1 MKNFGLF
8 LGILLVWGLLPCSTI
23 LKGQTIPKSKVSGT
37 FFEENANFRVNYKV
51 MSGDSNEVISSGK
64 TIFCDGN
71 AYDFVDNTD
80 EIIVLNS
87 SSRKIYVLDVE
98 NRKKW
103 TTTPE
108 EVEEYATKLCR
119 WGMSHPKEEIRQYF
133 QPDFKRNYDEAK
145 DEYSF
150 IAPTFSYFV
159 TPAKPEKAEFLQQ
172 YRYFAQWSCRTNM
185 MLSPGAKTLYPRY
198 VVNEVIFNAGSLI
211 EKVQLSIKLGKG
223 PFAKQETLLSE
234 YQYLSRLV
242 ESDQV
247 IIRQVEDY
255 LVLFRDGTLEEL
267 QNKRLG
273 KEPKETKESK
283 NGKTHEKKD

>member
-1 MKNFGLF
+1 MKKFGIF
-8 LGILLVWGLLPCSTI
+8 LGLLLVWGFLPASLI
-23 LKGQTIPKSKVSGT
+23 LNAQTLPKPKVSGT
-37 FFEENANFRVNYKV
+37 YFEENTNFRVNYKV
-51 MSGDSNEVISSGK
+51 ISGDSKEVISSGK

-80 EIIVLNS
+80 EVIVLNFA
-87 SSRKIYVLDVE
+87 SRKIYVLDVE

-108 EVEEYATKLCR
+108 DAEEYATKLCR
-119 WGMSHPKEEIRQYF
+119 WGMSHPKEEIRQFF
-133 QPDFKRNYDEAK
+133 QPDFKRNYDESK
-145 DEYSF
+145 GEYSF
-150 IAPTFSYFV
+150 TATNYSYFV
-159 TPAKPEKAEFLQQ
+159 TPAKPEKPEFLQQ
-172 YRYFAQWSCRTNM
+172 YRTFAQWSCRVNM

-211 EKVQLSIKLGKG
+211 EKIQLSIKLAKG
-223 PFAKQETLLSE
+223 PFAKPETFLSE
-234 YQYLSRLV
+234 YQYLPRLV

-255 LVLFRDGTLEEL
+255 LVLFRDGTLEEF

-273 KEPKETKESK
+273 KE
-283 NGKTHEKKD
+283 